1 MQNVLKQIEMLE
13 KTSVVLAYL
22 INSSE
27 IIFRNKMILLRKS
40 QVKNLG
46 YWILAITLGFL
57 FLYMIWRNLSVL
69 RPK

>member
-1 MQNVLKQIEMLE
+1 MME